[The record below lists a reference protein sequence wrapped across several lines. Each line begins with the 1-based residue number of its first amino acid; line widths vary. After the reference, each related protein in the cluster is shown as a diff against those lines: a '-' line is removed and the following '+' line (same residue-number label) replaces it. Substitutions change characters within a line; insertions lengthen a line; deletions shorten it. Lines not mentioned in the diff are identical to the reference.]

1 MNKLLKHVL
10 GKKFDPMELQ
20 ALMYKIGAVYR
31 GGYTWD
37 MQGTLFFVKCCNAN
51 AGKLRVLYV
60 KGGELYENRTNQM

>member
-20 ALMYKIGAVYR
+20 ALMYKLGAVYQ
-31 GGYTWD
+31 GEYIWD
-37 MQGTLFFVKCCNAN
+37 MQGTLFFVRCCNAH

-60 KGGELYENRTNQM
+60 KGGELL